1 MPDPAANPL
10 TARLPTAFPPRWG
23 FFKGLLTGA
32 VLEVPAIATGL
43 WLLARMGIGDVGAG
57 YMRILRLTAVFAG
70 VAAVLTAAG
79 VGRLAASVSRS
90 GGRRRAV
97 IIAARTH
104 AAAGAGLLLIAAIPL
119 GHLPVHLSRWLV
131 YPVMGAAVGA
141 ALGAAIG
148 VVCGGAAPVGFADV
162 WSLARTPGAALRQLL
177 DPEDLVKLGAAV
189 RQRTTHLFEGMF
201 EPAKRPPEAGKS
213 DDKDARRG

>member
-10 TARLPTAFPPRWG
+10 TTRIPTAFPPRWG

-32 VLEVPAIATGL
+32 VLEVPAIATGV
-43 WLLARMGIGDVGAG
+43 WLLARLGLGNTDVGF
-57 YMRILRLTAVFAG
+57 MRILRLTAVFTG
-70 VAAVLTAAG
+70 VAGVLTAAG
-79 VGRLAASVSRS
+79 IGRLAAYASRS

-97 IIAARTH
+97 IVAARTH

-119 GHLPVHLSRWLV
+119 GHLPAHLSRWLA
-131 YPVMGAAVGA
+131 YPVMGGA
-141 ALGAAIG
+141 IGAGLGAAIG
-148 VVCGGAAPVGFADV
+148 LVCGGAAPVGFADV

-201 EPAKRPPEAGKS
+201 EPAKRPPEAAKP